1 MDIKVI
7 LFITCKNEDD
17 LISSL
22 ILMIKKHVKEQF
34 DNYRGLKL
42 YMYLLVYNTMQTAII
57 LNDHLRNSLVNA

>member
-1 MDIKVI
+1 
-7 LFITCKNEDD
+7 
-17 LISSL
+17 L
-22 ILMIKKHVKEQF
+22 ILMIKKNVKEQF